1 LGFVLL
7 PACAV
12 VGQTTPKLR
21 VPLPIEAAVALRAH
35 NSRSTVALSPDGQW
49 IAHTVESVDRVPRD
63 TLSRAYSASG
73 FPFAEGDARMEATL
87 TNTKTGEA
95 IRLGGATS
103 ASWGPVWSP
112 DGRRVAFYSDE
123 GGEAGIWVWDV
134 TTRAAKRFPGVIA
147 RPFFGFELVRW
158 MSDGERLVVKILPND
173 LTIAQANALGRTA
186 ARASSG
192 FPPVAPG
199 QPSVRVRK
207 VEPNTTSPAVPT
219 KPTTTERAA
228 PVGDVQ
234 WAIGDLAVL
243 DVRTGTVARLVQR
256 TAVRAW
262 AISPDGRQVAYT
274 VLKGAEPNAQQANL
288 DLAVVDLGGGAS
300 RTLAVNA
307 RLGYGI
313 EWSWSPDG
321 RSIAYISSGQLGTGE
336 IVVLPVAGGTE
347 RVLKPA
353 GAPNFGAGE
362 GEYPPL
368 WSADGGHLFATAD
381 GSLWRIDAVTG
392 KGAAVANDAN
402 WLIRATVTPFGQS
415 TIWSTDGGRTVWV
428 VARNRAGTKAG
439 IHAIDLIT
447 GRRRAVLEEMKSYS
461 AIFNVGANE
470 RTGQIAFVSTDQQH
484 LHDVWLLDT
493 RTRTVR
499 QGTHLNPS
507 LERVEL
513 GSARIIEWRTA
524 DGEPLRGALLLPPGY
539 RPGTRVPLV
548 VVVYG
553 GENGSRLVN
562 RFGLEGGI
570 SNFNMHVLASRGFAV
585 LTPDAPLRVGKTMT
599 DIVRTVMP
607 GVDAAIAQGYADPDR
622 LAVMG
627 QSYGSFN
634 TLSIITQTTRFKA
647 AVITAAVI
655 HPDLAADY
663 LRAIGYYEQ
672 GQGNMG
678 GSLWEQR
685 ERYVENSP
693 IFHFDRIQTPL
704 LIGQGERDDD
714 LAPVE
719 AIFTALERL
728 QKPVE
733 YRLYKGEGHVI
744 TQAPNV
750 IDFWNR
756 RLDFLR
762 EHLDL
767 VYDDRGAI
775 IFDLERARSRRAR
788 ASGQ

>member
-1 LGFVLL
+1 
-7 PACAV
+7 
-12 VGQTTPKLR
+12 
-21 VPLPIEAAVALRAH
+21 
-35 NSRSTVALSPDGQW
+35 
-49 IAHTVESVDRVPRD
+49 
-63 TLSRAYSASG
+63 
-73 FPFAEGDARMEATL
+73 
-87 TNTKTGEA
+87 
-95 IRLGGATS
+95 
-103 ASWGPVWSP
+103 
-112 DGRRVAFYSDE
+112 
-123 GGEAGIWVWDV
+123 
-134 TTRAAKRFPGVIA
+134 
-147 RPFFGFELVRW
+147 
-158 MSDGERLVVKILPND
+158 
-173 LTIAQANALGRTA
+173 
-186 ARASSG
+186 
-192 FPPVAPG
+192 
-199 QPSVRVRK
+199 
-207 VEPNTTSPAVPT
+207 
-219 KPTTTERAA
+219 
-228 PVGDVQ
+228 VQ

-461 AIFNVGANE
+461 AIFNLGANE